1 LHGVAGIAFHLH
13 FLLGLV
19 SIVGVVVGDFAASFE
34 QFQPLAPRDGD
45 ELRVHWQSADEDE
58 FIVGGQLV
66 KVHRQ
71 LVNPIVVVS
80 VVRETVIVGI
90 TELKGVAQSRAL
102 LALPEKVTD
111 SVHSSQVIDRICQS
125 IVRGLPNVLG
135 EVLVKVAGE

>member
-1 LHGVAGIAFHLH
+1 
-13 FLLGLV
+13 LV

-34 QFQPLAPRDGD
+34 QFQPLAPRDRD
-45 ELRVHWQSADEDE
+45 ELRVHWQGVDDDA
-58 FIVGGQLV
+58 FIFGGQSV

-90 TELKGVAQSRAL
+90 TEPKGVAHSRAL
-102 LALPEKVTD
+102 LEKVTD
-111 SVHSSQVIDRICQS
+111 LVHSSQVIDRVCQS

-135 EVLVKVAGE
+135 EVLVKVAVD